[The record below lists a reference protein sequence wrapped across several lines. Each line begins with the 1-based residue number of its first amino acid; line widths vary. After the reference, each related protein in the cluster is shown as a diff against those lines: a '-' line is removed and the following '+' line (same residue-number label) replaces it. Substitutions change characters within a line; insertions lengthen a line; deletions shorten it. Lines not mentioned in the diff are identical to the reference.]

1 METTV
6 AAMNDTDYIILLMFA
21 LLVTRERCLAEEE
34 EVVADGACS
43 AKCNC

>member
-21 LLVTRERCLAEEE
+21 LLVTRRRCLAD